1 MASSSSSSKGAK
13 VNSKPREERE
23 RRKWKRRTLKMDR
36 LPGEE
41 GGGVERNDDAED
53 EIGFS

>member
-23 RRKWKRRTLKMDR
+23 RKRRTLKMDR